1 MSGDI
6 FSAVA
11 ELEQALKNGQ
21 VLNNQQTSMPQMQ
34 PAGSAS
40 SNTKHLLAQQIHNK
54 QQQNQ
59 HNSYKPLEN
68 NVESMDDVIES
79 LLKTE
84 GKKIS

>member
-21 VLNNQQTSMPQMQ
+21 ALSNQQTSMPQMQ
-34 PAGSAS
+34 QAGSAS

-54 QQQNQ
+54 QLQN
-59 HNSYKPLEN
+59 NSFKPPDN

-84 GKKIS
+84 GMQVKT